1 MPITASVLELQEM
14 DIDEELFLTPEDPQ
28 IPAPVLM
35 ACRLSW
41 ESTNSRFIGWLP
53 ALEDMRDTF
62 THLQTSAADLPA
74 HCASS
79 CVIMTEK

>member
-1 MPITASVLELQEM
+1 MPVTAADLGLQEM
-14 DIDEELFLTPEDPQ
+14 DVDEELSLTPKDPQ
-28 IPAPVLM
+28 IHTPVLM

-41 ESTNSRFIGWLP
+41 ESTKGLFIWWLMV
-53 ALEDMRDTF
+53 LEDMRDTF

-79 CVIMTEK
+79 C